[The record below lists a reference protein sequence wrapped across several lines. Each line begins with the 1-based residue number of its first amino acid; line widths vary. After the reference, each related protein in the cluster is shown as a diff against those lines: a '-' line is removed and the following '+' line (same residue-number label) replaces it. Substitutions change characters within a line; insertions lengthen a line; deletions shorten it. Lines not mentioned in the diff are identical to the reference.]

1 MNFKNSRNIILIVV
15 ALLVIAVSFLF
26 YLNLE
31 SLPNS
36 SYGLGNLNQ
45 EDSGSKFINSINI
58 QNNVLTDFFN
68 SLYDSQISDIE
79 SKYNDGSISSAERDK
94 QLNAVIK
101 NHELTDET
109 LNKLSNAKK
118 DIFTGN
124 ISKQDILLH
133 IDSFKNINYDIKTEL
148 NDTLNGF

>member
-36 SYGLGNLNQ
+36 NYSLGNLNQ
-45 EDSGSKFINSINI
+45 DDNGSKIINSINI

-124 ISKQDILLH
+124 ISKQDILLR